1 MASDRNDF
9 RPPLYMSL
17 PNQRYKLITAS
28 KIIKCLY
35 EHAFEGLVIFTI
47 TKKRPWFVCIRFPST
62 CSSIFLL
69 LDSKSQAFYGRIMCA
84 IVSSRILGSALC
96 KIRKNTIFINIIYN
110 IEVQNILFFTS
121 YH

>member
-28 KIIKCLY
+28 KTIKCLY

-47 TKKRPWFVCIRFPST
+47 TKKRPWFVCISETFDFLQLVPAYFCYLTQNLKHFMEELCVR
-62 CSSIFLL
+62 SSPQGFWEVHSVRSERTL
-69 LDSKSQAFYGRIMCA
+69 
-84 IVSSRILGSALC
+84 SS
-96 KIRKNTIFINIIYN
+96 
-110 IEVQNILFFTS
+110 
-121 YH
+121 